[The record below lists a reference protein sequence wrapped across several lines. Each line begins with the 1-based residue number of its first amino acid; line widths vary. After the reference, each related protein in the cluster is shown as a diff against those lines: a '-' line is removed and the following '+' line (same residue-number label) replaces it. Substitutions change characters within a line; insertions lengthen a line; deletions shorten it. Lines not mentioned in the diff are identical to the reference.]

1 MNFATKILS
10 AAIVAGV
17 LMTSGV
23 EASDINGVKSV
34 KPLEGVFFDVGTK
47 HAVGYFYNE
56 GQTCKLVLTV
66 ADAPSFNTI
75 QTFTA
80 TRQEASISAGDV
92 ARLNLS
98 DDETF
103 EFTCNAKALAMNIKE
118 IEHAIIG
125 ATR

>member
-17 LMTSGV
+17 LMTS
-23 EASDINGVKSV
+23 AAKADDINGVKSV

-56 GQTCKLVLTV
+56 GHTCKLVLTL
-66 ADAPSFNTI
+66 ADAPSFDTI

-80 TRQEASISAGDV
+80 TREEASISAGDA
-92 ARLNLS
+92 ARFNLS
-98 DDETF
+98 KDKAF
-103 EFTCNAKALAMNIKE
+103 EFTCAAEALAMKIKE
-118 IEHAIIG
+118 IEHVIVR